1 MLHVVEAAIMYV
13 AKTVSPLVP
22 YFLPICGSS
31 GDILIHDI
39 ININIT
45 CQMLCRIVLIKLELD
60 SEMTTFVMI
69 TLNLTTFVVKTSLI

>member
-1 MLHVVEAAIMYV
+1 MLSTVCVGGAIDCV
-13 AKTVSPLVP
+13 CVSRC
-22 YFLPICGSS
+22 YQCGSS
-31 GDILIHDI
+31 GDILIHD
-39 ININIT
+39 NINIT

>member
-31 GDILIHDI
+31 GDILIHD
-39 ININIT
+39 NINIT